1 MAAYLIGQEKY
12 SDKLS
17 SQSNYGLLDT
27 TNDNSSNNKDS
38 SNVDTLIG
46 QFQSKSNNTNANNN
60 NNNSDHLQLNNN
72 SHLTLETIWE
82 RYLLLNNIPKQFTN
96 SLKTIMGRKRYF
108 QIIKTSHLENL
119 YNQMNVSQCLAQT
132 TFKQWKKLK
141 EEKHKIQLHS
151 ECIRLNKPNKMHHN
165 LWKYDIPDILKRI
178 ELDVN
183 DFENAMKNIDKRL
196 KIDSGNFKITD
207 ILEIFTGWYLDI
219 NLFIVLAALA
229 ERFDSLESI
238 LDNNVHKIGT
248 QSLCLKIRKAR
259 ELFILIGG
267 LDRKRYFQLSY
278 IFQPIIKLN
287 SGKVTNDT
295 TIINRDLSSMDSYH
309 KPFGHI
315 EMKDL
320 MVFFHAANLSQIHVQ
335 QLITYLDNKNNGT
348 IDFVTFL
355 EYLPLFVESHQH
367 IIYNPYLN

>member
-1 MAAYLIGQEKY
+1 
-12 SDKLS
+12 
-17 SQSNYGLLDT
+17 
-27 TNDNSSNNKDS
+27 
-38 SNVDTLIG
+38 
-46 QFQSKSNNTNANNN
+46 
-60 NNNSDHLQLNNN
+60 
-72 SHLTLETIWE
+72 
-82 RYLLLNNIPKQFTN
+82 
-96 SLKTIMGRKRYF
+96 MGRKRYF

-141 EEKHKIQLHS
+141 EEKHKIELHS
-151 ECIRLNKPNKMHHN
+151 ECIRLNKANKMHHN

-196 KIDSGNFKITD
+196 KIDSGNFKIRD

-229 ERFDSLESI
+229 ERFDGLE
-238 LDNNVHKIGT
+238 
-248 QSLCLKIRKAR
+248 
-259 ELFILIGG
+259 
-267 LDRKRYFQLSY
+267 
-278 IFQPIIKLN
+278 
-287 SGKVTNDT
+287 
-295 TIINRDLSSMDSYH
+295 DLSSIDSYH

-367 IIYNPYLN
+367 IIYNPYLNNKNIFNI